1 MPYHLSNFKR
11 FALVLFLGGCFLWTK
26 RDRFHHLLCNESFA
40 NNAMIEFGPLPMMP
54 DVPVIT
60 DFPKTEELL
69 LPEQQALI
77 EQQFQLRD
85 DLLKEL
91 KDKTDRIRID

>member
-1 MPYHLSNFKR
+1 MPYHLTNFKR

-26 RDRFHHLLCNESFA
+26 RDRLHHLLCNESVA
-40 NNAMIEFGPLPMMP
+40 NNTMVEFGPLPMMP
-54 DVPVIT
+54 DVPLIP

-69 LPEQQALI
+69 LPEQQELI
-77 EQQFQLRD
+77 EQQLQLRD

-91 KDKTDRIRID
+91 KEKTDRIRID